1 MDPRVGVNVV
11 YGITREDDPEEFERR
26 VAELDRDSEPWELAE
41 LYEAQEVIDPRETRQ
56 YLIDMLEIYRGRMRG
71 GLSQHLLSSWPTSY
85 V

>member
-1 MDPRVGVNVV
+1 MLNDGWKEAFRRMKG
-11 YGITREDDPEEFERR
+11 RLEEFERR

-56 YLIDMLEIYRGRMRG
+56 YLMDMLEIYRDRMSG
-71 GLSQHLLSSWPTSY
+71 GIGQHLISNWPTSF